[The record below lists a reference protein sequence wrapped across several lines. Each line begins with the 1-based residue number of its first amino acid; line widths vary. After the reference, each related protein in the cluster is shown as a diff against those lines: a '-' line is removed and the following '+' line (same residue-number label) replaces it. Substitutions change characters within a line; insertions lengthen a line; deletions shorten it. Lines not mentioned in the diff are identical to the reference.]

1 MPSYLV
7 TGAGRGLGYGFI
19 TSLAS
24 NPDNTVLGLVRNKKA
39 TQDRLAADGITNVHL
54 IEADITD
61 EPALK
66 RAADEAK
73 AILGHHGLDILIN
86 NAAYVSETTALKSLK
101 DLQVEHDLD
110 SVVRDTQKSFDINV
124 FGVVK
129 TVFAFLPLVQQSTLK
144 KIVVISSGMSDV
156 DFVNTTKIDN
166 AAPYAASK
174 AATNIMFAKLAAAY
188 EEQGIL
194 FMSLCP
200 GLVDT
205 TEGRTVTLPSEDA
218 ERQQRIGAKMEK
230 YAPGFAA
237 ADPLSAA
244 ERCLAAIE
252 RSTLSGGYS
261 GSFLSHNGTRKWM

>member
-19 TSLAS
+19 QCLAS
-24 NPDNTVLGLVRNKKA
+24 NPDNTVLGLVRNKTA

-66 RAADEAK
+66 RAAEEAK
-73 AILGHHGLDILIN
+73 AILSHHGLDVLIN
-86 NAAYVSETTALKSLK
+86 NAAYVSETTALKSFQ
-101 DLQVEHDLD
+101 DFEHDLE
-110 SVVRDTQKSFDINV
+110 SVIQDTQKSFEINF
-124 FGVVK
+124 FGVLK

-205 TEGRTVTLPSEDA
+205 TEGRTVTLPSEDL
-218 ERQQRIGAKMEK
+218 ERQRMIGAKMEK
-230 YAPGFAA
+230 YAPGFTA

-244 ERCLAAIE
+244 ERCLTAIE
-252 RSTLSGGYS
+252 RSTLDDGYS
-261 GSFLSHNGTRKWM
+261 GSFQSHNGTRKWM